1 MSHYIFEKPG
11 LFRDYPESEFVIA
24 NILAKW
30 RKLEP
35 NDFDFS
41 QHFSQ
46 KVCKESVLYFYTVN
60 SEFFARI
67 LFSQIALKD
76 KFAK

>member
-11 LFRDYPESEFVIA
+11 LFSDNPESEIVIA

-46 KVCKESVLYFYTVN
+46 KGVLRNCSVILYCKFGIFRENFIFANSVK
-60 SEFFARI
+60 
-67 LFSQIALKD
+67 SQIC
-76 KFAK
+76 